1 MRRRWSS
8 SPIDLETAPSSRPT
22 PPVAAAT
29 TALLQSAREAETMSR
44 WNERDDVP
52 RGDDYDARWRAL
64 EASGESIHGE
74 ADLLCHLLSSGSI
87 LDAGCGTGRVAI
99 ELHRRGYD
107 VVGVDLDPGMLDAAQ
122 RKEPVVQWVLGDLVD
137 VDLGRTFDLVAMPGN
152 VMIFVAPGTE
162 EGVLANLARHVGE
175 GGLLVAGF
183 QLGPDK
189 LTLADY
195 DRHAERAGFALV
207 DRWATWDRA
216 PFVATAAD
224 YAVSVHRRS

>member
-1 MRRRWSS
+1 
-8 SPIDLETAPSSRPT
+8 
-22 PPVAAAT
+22 
-29 TALLQSAREAETMSR
+29 MSR
-44 WNERDDVP
+44 WNDRDDVP

-74 ADLLCHLLSSGSI
+74 ADLLCHLLASGSI

-107 VVGVDLDPGMLDAAQ
+107 VVGTDLDPGMLDTAR
-122 RKEPVVQWVLGDLVD
+122 RKEPAVEWVLGDLVD

-152 VMIFVAPGTE
+152 VMIFVAPGT
-162 EGVLANLARHVGE
+162 GAAVLTNLARHVAE

-189 LTLADY
+189 LSLADY
-195 DRHAERAGFALV
+195 DMLAAGAGFSLV
-207 DRWATWDRA
+207 ERWATWDRE
-216 PFVATAAD
+216 PFVLAGAD